1 METTERR
8 RVIGLGDAPRTR
20 RATLDGSQ
28 STLDGSQYGRLAGR
42 VCATVHAHPVSWSER
57 TAWIAALET
66 LPRFADNPHALSG
79 NPRNPPDAYF
89 LSIRKPWQHVR
100 ALAGLPGPSG
110 PSPLLANVT
119 AAAGNSLSFVG
130 KPLGHARS
138 TTTERYSRF
147 ALDSAN
153 AVADRIAEGCP
164 LR

>member
-79 NPRNPPDAYF
+79 NPRKARCLLPQHPETVATRTRAGWPTGTFRTFATACKRDGSSGQQ
-89 LSIRKPWQHVR
+89 LVLRWQ
-100 ALAGLPGPSG
+100 A
-110 PSPLLANVT
+110 
-119 AAAGNSLSFVG
+119 
-130 KPLGHARS
+130 ARS
-138 TTTERYSRF
+138 RTIY
-147 ALDSAN
+147 DN
-153 AVADRIAEGCP
+153 
-164 LR
+164 